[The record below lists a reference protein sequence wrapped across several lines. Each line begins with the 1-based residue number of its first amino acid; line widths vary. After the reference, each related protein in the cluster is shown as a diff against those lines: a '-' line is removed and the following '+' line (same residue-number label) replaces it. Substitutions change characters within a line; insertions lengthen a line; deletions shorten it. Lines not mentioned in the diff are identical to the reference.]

1 MIDLKEISSECS
13 LLNDK
18 LCQDIEGI
26 IKKLQKPVT
35 IKAVLDMKQDKSM
48 ELASFLKCFC
58 EIPAGMPINLE
69 LYSINELSEGTEG
82 EALAADL
89 KLNTCYL
96 PVMGLYAD
104 DTFSNVSFHGIPGGK
119 EINAFILAIYNLAGA
134 GQELSDSTRKKIQKL
149 KNPVNVKICV
159 SLGCHHCAGLVTAC
173 QRIAMLNPVIE
184 AEMIDAN
191 LYPDLVETYQIK
203 RVPFMIV
210 NDRDTYTGPR
220 SIEDLVVLFK
230 NSR

>member
-26 IKKLQKPVT
+26 IQKLQKPVT
-35 IKAVLDMKQDKSM
+35 IKAVLDMEQEKSVEM
-48 ELASFLKCFC
+48 ASFLKRFC
-58 EIPAGMPINLE
+58 EIPAGAPVNLE
-69 LYSINELSEGTEG
+69 LYSVKELSEGPDAG
-82 EALAADL
+82 ALAGSL
-89 KLNTCYL
+89 KLNTQYL
-96 PVMGLYAD
+96 PVTGLYAD
-104 DTFSNVSFHGIPGGK
+104 GEFSGVSFHGIPGGK
-119 EINAFILAIYNLAGA
+119 EINAFILAVYNLAGP
-134 GQELSDSTRKKIQKL
+134 GQELSEGTKKRIQKL
-149 KNPVNVKICV
+149 KRPVNVKICV
-159 SLGCHHCAGLVTAC
+159 SLGCHHCSGLVTAC
-173 QRIAMLNPVIE
+173 QRIAMLNPLID

-191 LYPDLVETYQIK
+191 LYSELVEQYQIS

-210 NDRDTYTGPR
+210 NDKDTYTGPR

>member
-1 MIDLKEISSECS
+1 MINLKEISSECS
-13 LLNDK
+13 LLNEK

-26 IKKLQKPVT
+26 IKRIQKPVT
-35 IKAVLDMKQDKSM
+35 IKAVLDPTQDKSM
-48 ELASFLKCFC
+48 ELASFLKRFC
-58 EIPAGMPINLE
+58 EIPAGQPIHLE
-69 LYSINELSEGTEG
+69 LYSIDELSEKTE
-82 EALAADL
+82 ADTISADL
-89 KLNTCYL
+89 KLNTKYL
-96 PVMGLYAD
+96 PVMGLY
-104 DTFSNVSFHGIPGGK
+104 TENSFSNVSFHGIPGGK

-159 SLGCHHCAGLVTAC
+159 SLGCHHCSGLVTAC
-173 QRIAMLNPVIE
+173 QRIAMLNPLIE

-191 LYPDLVETYQIK
+191 LYPDLVENYQIK